1 MTYGLFWQGLAALV
15 NLWNRGSAAN
25 ALILAGAWLAFV
37 IVIPSL
43 INSASALL
51 YPIPPR
57 AELIIADRDAE
68 PNVERDGQRVLSR
81 FYEDHPELRPAAT
94 EAEVG
99 VFRRMLLTVYL
110 ANLRSYEPLAQS
122 YDIQLQ
128 RRQAFVDRLRFLTPA
143 AAIHEPLSDLAGAG
157 FIRYSRFRAQV
168 NEFIE
173 RQREFFVPKVMRNAK
188 MTVADY
194 DALPVFRYEDE
205 SPAETGRRVM
215 KNLAVLIIWA
225 GLCASAAAVKLRGYS
240 VAGPA

>member
-1 MTYGLFWQGLAALV
+1 
-15 NLWNRGSAAN
+15 
-25 ALILAGAWLAFV
+25 
-37 IVIPSL
+37 
-43 INSASALL
+43 
-51 YPIPPR
+51 
-57 AELIIADRDAE
+57 
-68 PNVERDGQRVLSR
+68 VLSR

-143 AAIHEPLSDLAGAG
+143 AAIHEPLNDLAGAG
-157 FIRYSRFRAQV
+157 FMRYSRFRAQV

-188 MTVADY
+188 MTAADY
-194 DALPVFRYEDE
+194 GALPVFRYEDE

-215 KNLAVLIIWA
+215 KNLAGLIIWA
-225 GLCASAAAVKLRGYS
+225 GLCAAAAAVKLRGYS